1 MLQTRKSW
9 TTSSLR
15 TESSD
20 VDIHRGVRYRVR
32 RRRAKIK
39 LRSGIYNEHPARVDF
54 VCHCFGY
61 VKLRRE
67 EPARWMCD
75 KLPVFLWV
83 LGCVEIQNALWI
95 YEIRLESR
103 HSSSKTS
110 QSCQLFSDFLQLLL
124 RTNKSPRPD
133 ADGCPWGADHTLS
146 CPWVAH
152 TCSSPPAPT
161 RGKRRASVYP

>member
-20 VDIHRGVRYRVR
+20 VDIHTGVRYRVR

-39 LRSGIYNEHPARVDF
+39 LRSAEFVFITSTPARVDF

-110 QSCQLFSDFLQLLL
+110 QSCQLFSDFLQLLQIRG
-124 RTNKSPRPD
+124 RTLTG
-133 ADGCPWGADHTLS
+133 APWGGDHTRS
-146 CPWVAH
+146 
-152 TCSSPPAPT
+152 
-161 RGKRRASVYP
+161 